1 MLSMIS
7 SLVLYLGNHIAE
19 VECLVHAVLAVFVVP
34 RRRHVASGQGHWQ
47 GQGQGQG
54 QGQEKGEHIS
64 GARTELKNQEK
75 EAGDKEPSEP

>member
-47 GQGQGQG
+47 GQGQ
-54 QGQEKGEHIS
+54 EKEEHIS